1 MGAIFQRI
9 CKFPKFTVLFAKDLY
24 RYIKNHQWEKFE
36 GWGLHIYLGKFGAG
50 KTCSMV
56 RDVYNYCCKYK
67 GITVLTNLKLENFP
81 EDTIIKPLNCI
92 QDILNAPDNTIVVV
106 DEIGTIFNSRDFMG
120 NKENCL
126 PKILFQHLCQCRH
139 RHMMIFGTVQRWG
152 FLDKQLRD
160 ITSDVTVCS
169 TFPAHPFSRMVT
181 NWCYSA
187 EEYDLFYQSP
197 MRPLIP
203 LSTEV
208 WLQTDF
214 YRELYDTKEMVST
227 MLTKEYVSD
236 EEINRNRAFEA
247 IGLSPSMDKKEERKL
262 RNNIRQRN

>member
-1 MGAIFQRI
+1 MGAIIQSI
-9 CKFPKFTVLFAKDLY
+9 CKFPQFCVWFAKDLY
-24 RYIKNHQWEKFE
+24 HYYKNHGYDKFE

-56 RDVYNYCCKYK
+56 REVYRYCERYK
-67 GITVLTNLKLENFP
+67 DLTIITNLKLVNFP
-81 EDTIIKPLNCI
+81 EDVTILPLNSI
-92 QDILNAPDNTIVVV
+92 NDILNAPDNTIVVV

-120 NKENCL
+120 NKDNCL

-169 TFPAHPFSRMVT
+169 AFAPHPFSRMIT
-181 NWCYSA
+181 NTCYNA

-197 MRPLIP
+197 MRPLAPIG
-203 LSTEV
+203 TEV
-208 WLQTDF
+208 WIQTDF
-214 YRELYDTKEMVST
+214 YRELYDTTEMVST
-227 MLTKEYVSD
+227 MLTMEYVD
-236 EEINRNRAFEA
+236 DATIMRNRAFED
-247 IGLSPSMDKKEERKL
+247 IGLSPMDKKDEKKL
-262 RNNIRQRN
+262 HRNMKQRS